1 VSQCIVLDM
10 SEDDDGSVV
19 SQIRICTELQVISL
33 VHILILKSGCMLK
46 DVHCDQDEEGGLGC
60 ND

>member
-1 VSQCIVLDM
+1 MTQYIVLDV
-10 SEDDDGSVV
+10 SEDDAGSVV
-19 SQIRICTELQVISL
+19 SPIRICTELQLISL